1 MTIDPA
7 RTFRTLKTLDTFID
21 RSLNLKPKGK
31 FLSGFHY
38 ERDILKASVANT
50 YVETVGN
57 RADSLHLAIKKV
69 PISNIYW
76 EYLKTVEILGTRFG
90 LNEKDVVLAFDY
102 TDEDFYGDP

>member
-7 RTFRTLKTLDTFID
+7 RYFRTIKTLDTFVD
-21 RSLNLKPKGK
+21 RSLELKPKGE

-38 ERDILKASVANT
+38 NRDIPMASTANT

-69 PISNIYW
+69 QISNIYW
-76 EYLKTVEILGTRFG
+76 ELLKTVEILGTRFELDKKRCCIG
-90 LNEKDVVLAFDY
+90 F
-102 TDEDFYGDP
+102 